1 MKKIFSGFSDNI
13 GDVAYV
19 LRQFRHA
26 KYGGRYIIL
35 RIFAAVFESLFPI
48 IFMIMPGLIINEL
61 SGERRVS
68 VLTVYVSIL
77 CFSPLLNHLKDMT
90 IGSYTDRISGRL
102 KRLFEIR
109 LHEYVSDMEYSS
121 YESPEIAVQLSRI
134 LNYAPNAPIDMVNY
148 LLGMLRAV
156 IGVVSVISVIAILS
170 PFVVILLV
178 LIVIINAVA
187 NKKIGVIVHDRNRA
201 HDDKNR
207 FLWSEFD
214 NLSNPQNSKELR
226 LFGLKDYF
234 IGRYSAIVTE
244 LDDCLHENN
253 VYIKRLR
260 SITVITGVLQQLFL
274 YAFSVV
280 RVIGGALTIGSMTIF
295 MSAGNQLAGSL
306 NAITSSY
313 LAIADYCLNIKE
325 IKAFMKMPNMKDNSG
340 AQKPELRP
348 DSAIEFAGVSFR
360 YPGSDVYAI
369 RDLNLKIPLGQK
381 LCIVG
386 KNGSGKSTFIKLLT
400 MLYFPTEGEIL
411 LDGVNIRNFDR
422 FDYMKLF
429 APVFQDYSKYRMS
442 LIDNIA
448 LENEPDVDRVMSAV
462 EKSEL
467 ASLIPKLKNGPDTYV
482 GKQVYE
488 DGFEPSGGEGQKIA
502 IARALYHDRPIY
514 LLDEPTAALDP
525 AAEYEI
531 YNSFTH
537 IITDRTAVLITHRMS
552 AVQLADKVA
561 VFDDG
566 HVAEYGT
573 HAELYAKGGIY
584 TEMFD
589 RQAKFYR
596 DLPSEPAA
604 ESDGEAGK

>member
-260 SITVITGVLQQLFL
+260 SITVITSVLQQLFL
-274 YAFSVV
+274 YAFSIV
-280 RVIGGALTIGSMTIF
+280 RVIGGGLTIGSMTIF

-325 IKAFMKMPNMKDNSG
+325 IQVFMKMPTMKDNSG
-340 AQKPELRP
+340 AKKPELRY
-348 DSAIEFAGVSFR
+348 DSVIEFLDVSFK

-369 RDLNLKIPLGQK
+369 KDLNLKILLGQK

-400 MLYFPTEGEIL
+400 MLYFPTDGEIL
-411 LDGVNIRNFDR
+411 LDGINIRNFDR
-422 FDYMKLF
+422 FEYIKLF
-429 APVFQDYSKYRMS
+429 APVFQDYSK
-442 LIDNIA
+442 
-448 LENEPDVDRVMSAV
+448 
-462 EKSEL
+462 
-467 ASLIPKLKNGPDTYV
+467 
-482 GKQVYE
+482 
-488 DGFEPSGGEGQKIA
+488 
-502 IARALYHDRPIY
+502 
-514 LLDEPTAALDP
+514 
-525 AAEYEI
+525 
-531 YNSFTH
+531 
-537 IITDRTAVLITHRMS
+537 
-552 AVQLADKVA
+552 
-561 VFDDG
+561 
-566 HVAEYGT
+566 
-573 HAELYAKGGIY
+573 
-584 TEMFD
+584 
-589 RQAKFYR
+589 
-596 DLPSEPAA
+596 
-604 ESDGEAGK
+604 